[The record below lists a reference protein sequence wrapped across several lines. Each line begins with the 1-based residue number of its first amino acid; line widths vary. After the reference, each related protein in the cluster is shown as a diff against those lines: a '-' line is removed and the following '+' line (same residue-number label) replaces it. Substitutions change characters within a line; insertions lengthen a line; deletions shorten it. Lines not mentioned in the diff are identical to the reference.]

1 MGDAHNRTS
10 TLRSTPNAVD
20 IELYQK
26 LIFSFSLFF
35 FFFLIHI
42 SFIFSWPSLPFFR
55 IMFWVLLF
63 SNILGSENQS
73 DDDDFLEEMNR
84 SHANCILLQR

>member
-1 MGDAHNRTS
+1 MLTIVPRRYARLQTPL
-10 TLRSTPNAVD
+10 TLSS
-20 IELYQK
+20 IKSLF
-26 LIFSFSLFF
+26 LSFSLFS
-35 FFFLIHI
+35 FLIHI
-42 SFIFSWPSLPFFR
+42 SVIFSWPSLPFFR

-73 DDDDFLEEMNR
+73 DDDEFPEEMNR